1 MPGFL
6 VAALVVDSASG
17 LCKAGIAGISPRA
30 VFHSVVFRPAMLGI
44 MACLDQKNNYVLGW
58 FCR

>member
-44 MACLDQKNNYVLGW
+44 M
-58 FCR
+58 FS